1 MKLTDHLS
9 SADRERVEARLDH
22 NLIAWLTTVREDGQ
36 PVTVPVWF
44 LMRDDETI
52 LMYTRPE
59 KAKLK
64 NLEANPKVSM
74 VLDGADLG
82 RNMVRMEG
90 TVQRAFDVPPANEV
104 PAYTA
109 KYIERMQ
116 SLFGTPADF
125 ADLFAAALIV
135 TPTRLRIN

>member
-9 SADRERVEARLDH
+9 SSDRERVEARLDH

-64 NLEANPKVSM
+64 NLEANPKVTM
-74 VLDGADLG
+74 VLDGADVG

-90 TVQRAFDVPPANEV
+90 TVKRAADVPPANEV

-125 ADLFAAALIV
+125 AELFSAALIV
-135 TPTRLRIN
+135 TPTKLRTT